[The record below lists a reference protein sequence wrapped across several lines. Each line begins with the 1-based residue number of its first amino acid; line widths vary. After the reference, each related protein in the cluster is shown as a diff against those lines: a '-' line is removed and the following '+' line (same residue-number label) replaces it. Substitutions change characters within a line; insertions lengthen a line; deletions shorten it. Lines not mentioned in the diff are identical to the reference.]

1 MPAGSSLTGQH
12 ISSAIHIGSAMVNGT
27 TIVRSQKGQD
37 MATYIMLSTLTDDG
51 RETIHDRPER
61 ITEVNQEIES
71 MGARLVSQWAVL
83 GPYDFVNVVEAPD
96 NETIARLSV
105 ALGAR
110 GTIAFLTMPAIEIAD
125 FISALRSGGSGQTD
139 S

>member
-1 MPAGSSLTGQH
+1 MFDQ
-12 ISSAIHIGSAMVNGT
+12 IREEAI
-27 TIVRSQKGQD
+27 

-51 RETIHDRPER
+51 RETIQKRPER
-61 ITEVNQEIES
+61 ITEVNQEIEA

-110 GTIAFLTMPAIEIAD
+110 GTIQFLTMPALDVAD
-125 FISALRSGGSGQTD
+125 FISALGGDRTT
-139 S
+139 